1 MMNKSEKIFFS
12 IKEVA
17 LEIGESEPTI
27 RYWEKEFHELKPRK
41 TPGGTRFFTKENIE
55 LLKHIK
61 FLLREQKLTIAGA
74 KKRLKNKYA
83 NDSDKTKELLLEKL
97 EFIKKELNDILKQ
110 IATPEDLS
118 KYNP

>member
-1 MMNKSEKIFFS
+1 MKNLEKTYFS

-17 LEIGESEPTI
+17 TEIGESEPTI

-41 TPGGTRFFTKENIE
+41 TPGGTRFYTKENIE
-55 LLKHIK
+55 LLKRIK

-83 NDSDKTKELLLEKL
+83 EDTDKTKQLLLEKL
-97 EFIKKELNDILKQ
+97 EFIKKELNDLIKQ
-110 IATPEDLS
+110 MAEPEDLN
-118 KYNP
+118 KYNS

>member
-1 MMNKSEKIFFS
+1 MKSLEKTYFS

-17 LEIGESEPTI
+17 IEIGESEPTI

-55 LLKHIK
+55 LLKRIK

-83 NDSDKTKELLLEKL
+83 DDTDKTKQVLLEKL
-97 EFIKKELNDILKQ
+97 EFIKKELNDLIKQ
-110 IATPEDLS
+110 MAEPEDLN
-118 KYNP
+118 KYNS